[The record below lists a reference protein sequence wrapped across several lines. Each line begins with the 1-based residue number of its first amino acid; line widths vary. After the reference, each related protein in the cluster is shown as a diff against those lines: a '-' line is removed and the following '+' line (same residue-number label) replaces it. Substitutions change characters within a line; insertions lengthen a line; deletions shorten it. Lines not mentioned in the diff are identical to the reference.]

1 MNSSTPPRNRQELAH
16 RSSSGIEVTLLWSAS
31 DNGLTL
37 QVMDLLAG
45 EGFEMAVDPDRAN
58 HAFRHPYA
66 YAAER
71 GLAHQDV
78 PRRAA

>member
-1 MNSSTPPRNRQELAH
+1 MNGTTHQELGQELAH
-16 RSSSGIEVTLLWSAS
+16 RTSSGIEVTLLWCAA

-37 QVMDLLAG
+37 QVKDHVAD

-71 GLAHQDV
+71 GLESLAV
-78 PRRAA
+78 RWRAA